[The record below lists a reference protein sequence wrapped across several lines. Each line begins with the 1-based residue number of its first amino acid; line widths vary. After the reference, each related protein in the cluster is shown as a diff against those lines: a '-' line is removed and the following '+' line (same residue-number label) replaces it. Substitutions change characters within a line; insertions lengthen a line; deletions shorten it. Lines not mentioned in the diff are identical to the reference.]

1 MVIINSFSHPDAPVR
16 LQQNNVRAVLDKKDL
31 GLGTLYIC
39 DSILGWQ
46 ATDNVGFTMNFEDVS
61 LHAISRDR
69 NLHPRD
75 AIYIIVDSHFCLAGQ
90 EDRSVNDEED
100 SEEDSEADISELI
113 LEPQNPLTLPSL
125 YETLK
130 ICQELNP
137 DPIDL
142 DEEDED
148 DLYVDA
154 EMEGDYIVTNADRG
168 DAEVRELSRRL
179 QSSSVD
185 IQYVGNG
192 HDLEE
197 EYEDAD

>member
-1 MVIINSFSHPDAPVR
+1 
-16 LQQNNVRAVLDKKDL
+16 
-31 GLGTLYIC
+31 
-39 DSILGWQ
+39 
-46 ATDNVGFTMNFEDVS
+46 MNFEDVS

-130 ICQELNP
+130 ICQVCSFKLIIPLMFVFIIFFYRN
-137 DPIDL
+137 
-142 DEEDED
+142 
-148 DLYVDA
+148 
-154 EMEGDYIVTNADRG
+154 
-168 DAEVRELSRRL
+168 
-179 QSSSVD
+179 
-185 IQYVGNG
+185 
-192 HDLEE
+192 
-197 EYEDAD
+197 